1 MAQLSAEGRARL
13 LRMTFRSVRYSIST
27 IPGLS
32 VPLVLFAMYRGG
44 TTWPLLWTAFYLGL
58 TALVWWLWR
67 RFVQDEARLTPADLL
82 AKWRPPLD
90 RLALLHGLGVG
101 SAVLLTLALPFFLRF
116 LLASWGLI
124 LLHVTRSFPEQW
136 PYWLVLGLLF
146 VLGLYRHAVAAH
158 RFVFEQ
164 LRLEEH
170 SQELSRHLG
179 AAKEAAEAAL
189 HDRNRFLSTA
199 SHDLRQ
205 PVHAMGMLVAALQ
218 ARNRDAALAP
228 LLSDLGSSVDSVS
241 LIFNSLLDLSRLQA
255 GTLVARPAPVAL
267 PPLLNEIATL
277 YRAQA
282 DRQGLRLRT
291 WRPPGDC
298 VVQADAHLLRQA
310 LINLTHNA
318 LRYTPRGGVL
328 LGVRRRG
335 AHWLIEVWDTGVG
348 VAASDQA
355 RIFAPGHRAAA
366 RAERA
371 QRRRRGPWPRPGGGG
386 AGGVALG
393 RGLRHALA
401 AGPRLVLLAAPA
413 GRRAA
418 GRTPHGLVGGGKR
431 AASWA
436 RRAHWRALHGGRR
449 RAAGAGGLAP
459 AAARLGH

>member
-1 MAQLSAEGRARL
+1 MTPPAWRAAAEGLRAILVPPEMAQLSAEGRARL

-32 VPLVLFAMYRGG
+32 VPLVLFA
-44 TTWPLLWTAFYLGL
+44 
-58 TALVWWLWR
+58 
-67 RFVQDEARLTPADLL
+67 
-82 AKWRPPLD
+82 
-90 RLALLHGLGVG
+90 
-101 SAVLLTLALPFFLRF
+101 
-116 LLASWGLI
+116 
-124 LLHVTRSFPEQW
+124 
-136 PYWLVLGLLF
+136 
-146 VLGLYRHAVAAH
+146 LY
-158 RFVFEQ
+158 
-164 LRLEEH
+164 
-170 SQELSRHLG
+170 
-179 AAKEAAEAAL
+179 
-189 HDRNRFLSTA
+189 
-199 SHDLRQ
+199 
-205 PVHAMGMLVAALQ
+205 
-218 ARNRDAALAP
+218 
-228 LLSDLGSSVDSVS
+228 
-241 LIFNSLLDLSRLQA
+241 LQA

-291 WRPPGDC
+291 WLPPGDC

-355 RIFAPGHRAAA
+355 RIFAPGYRAAA

-413 GRRAA
+413 GSGAA
-418 GRTPHGLVGGGKR
+418 GRTPHGRVGGGKR

-436 RRAHWRALHGGRR
+436 RRTH
-449 RAAGAGGLAP
+449 
-459 AAARLGH
+459 

>member
-1 MAQLSAEGRARL
+1 MTLPAWRTAADGLRAILVPPEMAQLSAEGRARL

-32 VPLVLFAMYRGG
+32 VPLVLFA
-44 TTWPLLWTAFYLGL
+44 
-58 TALVWWLWR
+58 
-67 RFVQDEARLTPADLL
+67 
-82 AKWRPPLD
+82 
-90 RLALLHGLGVG
+90 
-101 SAVLLTLALPFFLRF
+101 
-116 LLASWGLI
+116 
-124 LLHVTRSFPEQW
+124 
-136 PYWLVLGLLF
+136 
-146 VLGLYRHAVAAH
+146 LY
-158 RFVFEQ
+158 
-164 LRLEEH
+164 
-170 SQELSRHLG
+170 
-179 AAKEAAEAAL
+179 
-189 HDRNRFLSTA
+189 
-199 SHDLRQ
+199 
-205 PVHAMGMLVAALQ
+205 
-218 ARNRDAALAP
+218 
-228 LLSDLGSSVDSVS
+228 
-241 LIFNSLLDLSRLQA
+241 LQA

-291 WRPPGDC
+291 WLPPGDC
-298 VVQADAHLLRQA
+298 LVQADAHLLRQA

-355 RIFAPGHRAAA
+355 RIFAPGYRAAA

-418 GRTPHGLVGGGKR
+418 GRTPHGRVGGGKR

-436 RRAHWRALHGGRR
+436 RRTH
-449 RAAGAGGLAP
+449 
-459 AAARLGH
+459 